1 MDRLIQEELERMKLL
16 SNYDNSRTLSEQLKN
31 NPADKFNVLPKVT
44 TPLSPNQQ
52 AAMNAGYGP
61 VAVDKADELA
71 AQGKLNALS
80 PVKSP
85 EPKSTGK
92 PEVKGKPMVTKPA
105 NPADK
110 FNVLPSGKTNPSG
123 KPTKPSG
130 KPTSGGRPTSNGQP
144 MVIKP
149 ANPAD
154 KFNVLPT
161 GKSTTGGQPMVYKQP
176 TAADKFNE
184 KQQSLGQAPSAV
196 NPSNLTKQGQ
206 GKPVANKP
214 SGVSKPATPA
224 PIQLKNVNGV
234 KSFQDWLDTNVK
246 GWAKGY
252 KDGMINKGQ
261 NGGGYGKFGPRTQ
274 KAWSQYKDQYL
285 KMEPIT
291 PKGVK
296 ELPVQTQGSERVE
309 PKPVTSQKPPTQ
321 DQEITLQGNPK
332 SAFG

>member
-1 MDRLIQEELERMKLL
+1 MDRLIQEELERIKLL

-80 PVKSP
+80 PVKSS

-130 KPTSGGRPTSNGQP
+130 KPTSGGRPTS
-144 MVIKP
+144 
-149 ANPAD
+149 
-154 KFNVLPT
+154 
-161 GKSTTGGQPMVYKQP
+161 SGQPMVYKQP

-196 NPSNLTKQGQ
+196 NLSNLTKQGQ

-309 PKPVTSQKPPTQ
+309 LKPVTSQKPPTQ

>member
-110 FNVLPSGKTNPSG
+110 FNVLPSGQSKPSG
-123 KPTKPSG
+123 KPTKPS
-130 KPTSGGRPTSNGQP
+130 SQ
-144 MVIKP
+144 
-149 ANPAD
+149 
-154 KFNVLPT
+154 
-161 GKSTTGGQPMVYKQP
+161 STTGGQPMVYKQP

-224 PIQLKNVNGV
+224 PIQLKDVNGV